1 MDSLTQI
8 VLGAGVGEL
17 VLGKKIGN
25 KAMAF
30 GAIAGTLPDL
40 DIIAIRMYADDLS
53 ELVLHRGYSHA
64 LLTHVLAAFPLA
76 WLMHQVFK
84 TKTTFKDWYLLWFL
98 GFSTHAILDSFTT
111 YGTRLFLPFT
121 SYPVG
126 FNNISVIDPLYTL
139 PFMVILI
146 GCLFLKRDNPKRLKW
161 AWRAFYIS
169 STYMALTLVVKGYM
183 HYKFSEELKSKSIAH
198 NTVNTSPTIFNN
210 ALWVGMGISDSS
222 IYMGEYSLLQKEKG
236 IDFVAYKRN
245 LNLENGFEGKALE
258 TLKWYSQGA
267 YILEKESKDIINFY
281 VVKYGRSNFSE
292 KEANKAFIFYY
303 QLIRKDGEIKMKMH
317 RPEFGKIEFSKALA
331 QLWHRIWS
339 TEPE

>member
-64 LLTHVLAAFPLA
+64 LFTHVLAAFPLA
-76 WLMHQVFK
+76 WIMQKIFK
-84 TKTTFKDWYLLWFL
+84 AKTTFKDWYLLWFL
-98 GFSTHAILDSFTT
+98 GFSTHALLDAFTT

-139 PFMVILI
+139 PFMFILI

-161 AWRAFYIS
+161 AWRAIYIS
-169 STYMALTLVVKGYM
+169 TSYMVLTIGVKGYM
-183 HYKFSEELKSKSIAH
+183 HYKFSNELKSKALTY
-198 NTVNTSPTIFNN
+198 NTVNTSPTLFNN
-210 ALWVGMGISDSS
+210 ALWAGMGITDST
-222 IYMGEYSLLQKEKG
+222 IHMGEYSIFQKERG
-236 IDFVAYKRN
+236 IDFVSYKRN
-245 LNLENGFEGKALE
+245 LHLEQGFQGKALE

-267 YILEKESKDIINFY
+267 YILEKESEDTINLY
-281 VVKYGRSNFSE
+281 VVKYGRSSFGE
-292 KEANKAFIFYY
+292 KEAKKAFIFYY
-303 QLIRKDGEIKMKMH
+303 QLIRHNGKVEMKIH
-317 RPEFGKIEFSKALA
+317 RPEFGKIEFSKAFA
-331 QLWHRIWS
+331 QLWDRIWS
-339 TEPE
+339 AELE